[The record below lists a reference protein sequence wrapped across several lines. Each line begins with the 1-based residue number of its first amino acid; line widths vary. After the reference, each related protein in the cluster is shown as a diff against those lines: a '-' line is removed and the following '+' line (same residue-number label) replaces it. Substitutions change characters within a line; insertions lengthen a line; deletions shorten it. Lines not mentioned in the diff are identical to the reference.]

1 MKKILS
7 FKESF
12 LVGLT
17 LFGLFF
23 GAGNLIFPV
32 HMGQLA
38 GRIVLTAVLGFIVTG
53 VTIPILGVVAIGM
66 THTDGLHDLS
76 NRAGKGFG
84 YRVWAILFTVFSFAI
99 ANVGLSKIIEYS
111 VPALMLLYPF
121 TIVLIALALCD
132 RLFGGARCVYVAS
145 LAGAGVGA
153 VFDFLKTL
161 PFGIDVGFAGKFL
174 PLFDL
179 GLGWLVPAAVGCA
192 IGVAIH
198 LLTRQKAK

>member
-1 MKKILS
+1 MIL
-7 FKESF
+7 
-12 LVGLT
+12 
-17 LFGLFF
+17 
-23 GAGNLIFPV
+23 A
-32 HMGQLA
+32 
-38 GRIVLTAVLGFIVTG
+38 
-53 VTIPILGVVAIGM
+53 VTITAACLKTAIGLVTSCSETFVKM
-66 THTDGLHDLS
+66 FP
-76 NRAGKGFG
+76 RAFG

-145 LAGAGVGA
+145 LTGAGVGA

-192 IGVAIH
+192 IGVGIY
-198 LLTRQKAK
+198 LLKKKTSKTV